1 MRAHT
6 TIRTGMFLNCDG
18 KALYDDD
25 EANQYAGPTE
35 HQDNVFQAICKLH
48 ELKDLKDRNKRLQ
61 KVKQLRSVCTAQHCA
76 LASSRN
82 RTCFSVRACVGYCS
96 IHTCERCRVQAQ
108 IYAPGG
114 DHAAYVERS

>member
-6 TIRTGMFLNCDG
+6 TIRTGMFLNTSG
-18 KALYDDD
+18 NELYDDD

-35 HQDNVFQAICKLH
+35 HQNNVFEAVSKLH
-48 ELKDLKDRNKRLQ
+48 ELKDRKKRLQ
-61 KVKQLRSVCTAQHCA
+61 KLKHLRSACTAQHCA

-82 RTCFSVRACVGYCS
+82 RTCLSVRACVGYYS